1 MTSPAWLKEGNWW
14 EWIGIEQV
22 EGIFIDGRFI
32 DIGVLMAMWG
42 FWSTIDM
49 EERGI
54 LWRICSEKPYPG
66 GLVRD
71 GESRE

>member
-1 MTSPAWLKEGNWW
+1 M
-14 EWIGIEQV
+14 EQL

-32 DIGVLMAMWG
+32 DIGVLMAIWG

-49 EERGI
+49 EERGM
-54 LWRICSEKPYPG
+54 LCRIWSETPYPG

-71 GESRE
+71 GESSE